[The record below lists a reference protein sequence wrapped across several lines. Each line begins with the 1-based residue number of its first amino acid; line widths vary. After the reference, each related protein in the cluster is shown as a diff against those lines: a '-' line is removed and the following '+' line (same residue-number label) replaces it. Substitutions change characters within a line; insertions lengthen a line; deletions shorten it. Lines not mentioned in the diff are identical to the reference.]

1 MTDLF
6 KGFRYLMD
14 GFSLITKPGIRKYA
28 IVPLLINTLLFTA
41 VIVFGAN
48 AMGDFINSLTGW
60 WQVLE
65 WLIWPLF
72 VLVTLTVV
80 FFTFSIMANLV
91 GSPFNGFLA
100 EAVEIHLLAG
110 KQPASYDSGRLV
122 QEIIKAIRSE
132 STKFLYFIS
141 RAIPLLILMLIPG
154 LQVLWIVFGA
164 WMLALE
170 YIDYPMGN
178 HGYTFRD
185 ERTRLKQRR
194 MLSFGFGGSVM
205 FMTLIPFL
213 NFIVMPVAVAGA
225 TKLWLQEFSHD

>member
-6 KGFRYLMD
+6 KGFRYLLD

-28 IVPLLINTLLFTA
+28 IVPLLINALLFTA

-100 EAVEIHLLAG
+100 EAVEIHLMAE
-110 KQPASYDSGRLV
+110 KQPDSYDSGQLF
-122 QEIIKAIRSE
+122 QEIVKAIRSE
-132 STKFLYFIS
+132 STKFIYFIS

-185 ERTRLKQRR
+185 ERTKLKQRR
-194 MLSFGFGGSVM
+194 MLAFGFGGSVM

-225 TKLWLQEFSHD
+225 TKLWLQEFSND